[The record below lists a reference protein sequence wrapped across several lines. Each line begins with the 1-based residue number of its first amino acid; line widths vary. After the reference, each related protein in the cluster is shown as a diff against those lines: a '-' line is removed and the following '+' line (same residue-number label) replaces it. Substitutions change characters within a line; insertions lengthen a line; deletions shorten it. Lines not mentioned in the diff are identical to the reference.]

1 MKNAHIELCRF
12 IGAIIILC
20 HHTYLFENRTYFV
33 TGWLFVEFYF
43 MLTGY
48 FTAMHFFKTPYLGD
62 NIYKDAFKYMLDK
75 IYRILPYAWS
85 GITLLFIYYIVS
97 GHEGPVRHTF
107 ISLPTN
113 LLLLMGSPLNKGL
126 LDFNPPLWF
135 IGQIIV
141 FLPLIICVMIKF
153 TNVYKYLLS
162 WLLPFVLYLF
172 NIEAMGHAIHWNS
185 NIYLYARGLSA
196 LVLGTTLY
204 FLVTYVESNYNH
216 IIKRLQRHIN
226 NTFYLLFVVYII
238 MICRSKTD
246 NLEIAIPLI
255 IGTFCL
261 LSITLFTTFNM
272 NKHYQLYKIF
282 SYIGKLSLP
291 IYCLHMPVLYWIQ
304 FLIPHTT
311 YSVKLLLAI
320 MVSCLIAGLLV
331 SLVNRITPII
341 KRKLFYL
348 IVE

>member
-1 MKNAHIELCRF
+1 M
-12 IGAIIILC
+12 
-20 HHTYLFENRTYFV
+20 
-33 TGWLFVEFYF
+33 
-43 MLTGY
+43 
-48 FTAMHFFKTPYLGD
+48 
-62 NIYKDAFKYMLDK
+62 
-75 IYRILPYAWS
+75 
-85 GITLLFIYYIVS
+85 
-97 GHEGPVRHTF
+97 
-107 ISLPTN
+107 
-113 LLLLMGSPLNKGL
+113 
-126 LDFNPPLWF
+126 
-135 IGQIIV
+135 
-141 FLPLIICVMIKF
+141 
-153 TNVYKYLLS
+153 
-162 WLLPFVLYLF
+162 
-172 NIEAMGHAIHWNS
+172 
-185 NIYLYARGLSA
+185 
-196 LVLGTTLY
+196 
-204 FLVTYVESNYNH
+204 TYVESNYNH
-216 IIKRLQRHIN
+216 IIKRLQRNIN